1 MTRKSDPVFKI
12 SERHFQAA
20 IVELAKWNGWKV
32 FHPLPAQNAR
42 GQYRTAQIGDVGF
55 PDLVLVHA
63 ERGVIFAELKTAIGK
78 LSDAQNDW
86 LMALYAAGA
95 EAYVWRPR
103 DIDYIK
109 NRLQRSPNE
118 LGR

>member
-1 MTRKSDPVFKI
+1 MANNANPMFKVN
-12 SERHFQAA
+12 ERQFQAA
-20 IVELAKWNGWKV
+20 VIELAKWQGWKV

-42 GQYRTAQIGDVGF
+42 GDWRTAQAGDIGF
-55 PDLVLVHA
+55 PDLVLVHP

-86 LMALYAAGA
+86 LMCLHAAGA

-103 DIDYIK
+103 DIAEIK
-109 NRLQRSPNE
+109 TRLQRSPNE

>member
-1 MTRKSDPVFKI
+1 MANNTNPMFKVN
-12 SERHFQAA
+12 ERQFQAA
-20 IVELAKWNGWKV
+20 VMELARWQGWKA
-32 FHPLPAQNAR
+32 FHPLPAQNER
-42 GQYRTAQIGDVGF
+42 GHWRTATQGDIGF
-55 PDLVLVHA
+55 PDLVLVHP

-86 LMALYAAGA
+86 LTCLHAAGA

-103 DIDYIK
+103 DINDIK
-109 NRLQRSPNE
+109 DRLTRSPNE

>member
-1 MTRKSDPVFKI
+1 MPNNANPMFKI
-12 SERHFQAA
+12 NERQFQAA
-20 IVELAKWNGWKV
+20 VVELAKWQGWTV
-32 FHPLPAQNAR
+32 FHPLPAQNER
-42 GQYRTAQIGDVGF
+42 GQWRTATQGDIGF
-55 PDLVLVHA
+55 PDLVLVHP

-86 LMALYAAGA
+86 LMCLHAAGA

-103 DIDYIK
+103 DINDIK
-109 NRLQRSPNE
+109 DRLTRSPNE

>member
-1 MTRKSDPVFKI
+1 MANNTNPMFKI
-12 SERHFQAA
+12 NENNFLAA
-20 IVELAKWNGWKV
+20 VMELAKWEGWMV
-32 FHPLPAQNAR
+32 YHPLPAQNGR
-42 GQYRTAQIGDVGF
+42 GGWRTAQAGDVGF
-55 PDLVLVHA
+55 PDLVLVHP

-86 LMALYAAGA
+86 LMCLHAAGA

-103 DIDYIK
+103 DINDIK
-109 NRLQRSPNE
+109 DRLTRSPNE

>member
-1 MTRKSDPVFKI
+1 VSARAMKI
-12 SERHFQAA
+12 SERQFQAA
-20 IVELAKWNGWKV
+20 LIELAKWHGWKV
-32 FHPLPAQNAR
+32 FHPLPAQNSR
-42 GQYRTAQIGDVGF
+42 GSWRTAQAGDIGF
-55 PDLVLVHA
+55 PDLVLVHP

-86 LMALYAAGA
+86 LLALYAAGA

-109 NRLQRSPNE
+109 DRLQRSPNE

>member
-1 MTRKSDPVFKI
+1 MPRNTNPVFKI
-12 SERHFQAA
+12 NERQFQAA
-20 IVELAKWNGWKV
+20 IIELAKWNGWKV

-42 GQYRTAQIGDVGF
+42 GGWRTAQAGDIGF
-55 PDLVLVHA
+55 PDLVLVHP
-63 ERGVIFAELKTAIGK
+63 ERGVIFAELKT
-78 LSDAQNDW
+78 
-86 LMALYAAGA
+86 AGA

-109 NRLQRSPNE
+109 DRLQRSPND

>member
-1 MTRKSDPVFKI
+1 MTRNSDPVLKI
-12 SERHFQAA
+12 SERHLQAA

-32 FHPLPAQNAR
+32 FHALPAQNAR

-55 PDLVLVHA
+55 PDLVLVHPQ
-63 ERGVIFAELKTAIGK
+63 RGVIFAELKTAIGR

-103 DIDYIK
+103 DILDIRD
-109 NRLQRSPNE
+109 RLQRSPND